1 MTLVN
6 FFDKL
11 LNINSNYHLVYLL
24 QYLLDVNSSLNE
36 VSATGYG
43 LENSFIYL

>member
-6 FFDKL
+6 VVDKL
-11 LNINSNYHLVYLL
+11 LNIISNYYLVYLL
-24 QYLLDVNSSLNE
+24 LNLLDVNSSLNE
-36 VSATGYG
+36 FSATGYG